1 MKELSYLYAVFTTY
15 YVFIDTI
22 NCNPA
27 TDYNLHEEGIYF
39 DTLDLFEKY
48 KTTTTYDEYEETQ
61 SWDIV
66 KATQE
71 VNKYEHTR

>member
-1 MKELSYLYAVFTTY
+1 MKELSYVYAVFTAY
-15 YVFIDTI
+15 YAFIDTI

-48 KTTTTYDEYEETQ
+48 KITTTYDEYEETQ
-61 SWDIV
+61 S
-66 KATQE
+66 
-71 VNKYEHTR
+71 